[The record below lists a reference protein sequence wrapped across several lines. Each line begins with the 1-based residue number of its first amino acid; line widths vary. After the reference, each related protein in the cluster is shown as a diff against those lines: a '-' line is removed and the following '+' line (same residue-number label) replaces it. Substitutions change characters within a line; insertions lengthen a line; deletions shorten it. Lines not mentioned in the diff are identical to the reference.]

1 MAESTQ
7 AAAKASEEGAQA
19 DKDLAVEKK
28 GLAEDTTYLRE
39 LKRDCQ
45 TRAGEFEVE
54 TKDNNAEL
62 GALAKAKA
70 IMLKKFG
77 GASLVQLGARARVA
91 VRSDADDKLKAKALR
106 SIEQLG
112 RRLHRTALI

>member
-7 AAAKASEEGAQA
+7 AAAKASEEGTQA

-54 TKDNNAEL
+54 TKDNTAEL
-62 GALAKAKA
+62 TALAKATA
-70 IMLKKFG
+70 IMKKKFAASFVQT
-77 GASLVQLGARARVA
+77 GASSRVA
-91 VRSDADDKLKAKALR
+91 MRSDADDKLK
-106 SIEQLG
+106 
-112 RRLHRTALI
+112 